1 MKPKSNFSK
10 LMLLG
15 VGELICAVGSEPRY
29 LISPILAGA
38 LLAVSS
44 VKLLLMIDICTFFP
58 TVIAAAVVRKNL
70 AVKPS
75 EEKPPFWQSLRQGWA
90 AIAGN
95 QGILILVAI
104 GAL

>member
-1 MKPKSNFSK
+1 
-10 LMLLG
+10 MLLG

-58 TVIAAAVVRKNL
+58 TVIAAAVVRKNP